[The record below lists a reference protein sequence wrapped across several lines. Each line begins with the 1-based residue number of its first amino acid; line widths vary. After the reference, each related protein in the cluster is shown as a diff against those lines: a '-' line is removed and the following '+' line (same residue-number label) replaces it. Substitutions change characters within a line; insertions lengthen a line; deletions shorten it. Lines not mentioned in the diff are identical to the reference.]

1 MANEPININSLFADI
16 LPDPAAEM
24 RQQQQDLL
32 SVLGTTGG
40 VAALNMPRQ
49 AQQMRAAAGGLF
61 GVDTRTGSEKLRE
74 AMKGL
79 NPNNPQDLIRLAE
92 MTDSIDP
99 AKGIQLRQ
107 AAAQMTAQQRT
118 QQEQA
123 RVKTQQ
129 RNAMMDT
136 VMSTEGIDPAVQNAA
151 ISAIEAGSYDGNI
164 EGLMDAITPNQDRF
178 DVKDGAVWD
187 NFKGEW
193 KIPPAADSGALGVEK
208 IDADN
213 YTPESWV
220 AYTEAV
226 AEAKGNPEKL
236 RRAHLYL
243 KFLPP
248 AGWDYVPMKDSE
260 GKPVLDANGIPKQ
273 VQKPTGDKLAEY
285 SQRVRAANNAGQ
297 VIIDKTGDVL
307 DSLDRIEEAIG
318 EGTETGFIGTFVSYI
333 PETDEYTLRGDIE
346 SVLANSGYNALIEA
360 RQSSD
365 NGSSGFGQLTE
376 KEFDALKSLVTRLK
390 QGMKKEDFV
399 ERLAALRKGF
409 ERTRSR
415 AKTDWNVDQWIG
427 VEQLPEID
435 EDSIVAPSG
444 SRFTVE
450 LVEENGDAQ
459 L

>member
-450 LVEENGDAQ
+450 LVEENGDA
-459 L
+459 

>member
-1 MANEPININSLFADI
+1 MTEPININSLFADI
-16 LPDPAAEM
+16 LPDPAQEM
-24 RQQQQDLL
+24 RQQQSDLL

-40 VAALNMPRQ
+40 VAALNAPRQ
-49 AQQMRAAAGGLF
+49 AQQLRAAAGGLF
-61 GVDTRTGSEKLRE
+61 GVDTRTPSEKLRE
-74 AMKGL
+74 AMQGID
-79 NPNNPQDLIRLAE
+79 PNNPQDLIRLAS

-99 AKGIQLRQ
+99 AKAIQMRQ
-107 AAAQMTAQQRT
+107 AAAQLTAQQKANQEAAIT
-118 QQEQA
+118 QT
-123 RVKTQQ
+123 RQ

-136 VMSTEGIDPAVQNAA
+136 VMSIEGLDPAMQNAA

-164 EGLMDAITPNQDRF
+164 QGLMEAITPNKDRF

-248 AGWDYVPMKDSE
+248 TGWDYVPMKDSE

-415 AKTDWNVDQWIG
+415 AKTDWTVDQWIG

-450 LVEENGDAQ
+450 LVEENGDA
-459 L
+459 

>member
-1 MANEPININSLFADI
+1 MSEPIDIGTLFADM
-16 LPDPAAEM
+16 LPDPMKAQRDEGV
-24 RQQQQDLL
+24 RL
-32 SVLGTTGG
+32 SNLVSGG
-40 VAALNMPRQ
+40 GS
-49 AQQMRAAAGGLF
+49 AAAYYAPQREATLRNALGGMF
-61 GVDTRTGSEKLRE
+61 GVDTSTPAEKLRE
-74 AMKGL
+74 AMQGVD
-79 NPNNPQDLIRLAE
+79 PNNPEDLIRLAS
-92 MTDSIDP
+92 MADAVDP

-107 AAAQMTAQQRT
+107 VAAQLTAQRQT

-123 RVKTQQ
+123 RTRTQQ

-136 VMSTEGIDPAVQNAA
+136 VMSIDGLDPALQNAA
-151 ISAIEAGSYDGNI
+151 ISGIEAGSYDGNI
-164 EGLMDAITPNQDRF
+164 EGLMDAITPNKDRF

-248 AGWDYVPMKDSE
+248 DGWNYVPMKDAE

-285 SQRVRAANNAGQ
+285 SQKVRSANNAGQ

-399 ERLAALRKGF
+399 ERLAALRRGF

-415 AKTDWNVDQWIG
+415 AKTDWTVDQWIG
-427 VEQLPEID
+427 VAQLPEIN
-435 EDSIVAPSG
+435 EDSIITPSG